1 MYIHPILSSFR
12 RGEPVDSEELG
23 EQDQVTCAEI
33 WRAKKDHDYLCIGVT
48 NNIGKKSHSV
58 LRIRLDRR
66 PGMKILSPA
75 RKVIPVKEQ
84 VTNIKH
90 LNSTDGNITMLLI
103 AAGRYLEIMHARLDS
118 NSKYS

>member
-1 MYIHPILSSFR
+1 MR
-12 RGEPVDSEELG
+12 RGFVPLALLNKTLILPV
-23 EQDQVTCAEI
+23 

-48 NNIGKKSHSV
+48 NNVGKKTHSV

-66 PGMKILSPA
+66 PNMKILSPA

-84 VTNIKH
+84 VTTIKH
-90 LNSTDGNITMLLI
+90 LNSTDGLITMLLI

-118 NSKYS
+118 NSKYEPIHFLV